1 MKLIYRT
8 LGNQRGAVLV
18 VGLML
23 LVVLTLLGVV
33 AMQGT
38 TLQERMAGNMREQ
51 EQAFQSA
58 EAALRAGEVFL
69 RTTDILPAFEGA
81 NGLFPQPD
89 PAAPRWAQP
98 TTWSGDGSR
107 PYTGPVTEGET
118 TPRFIIEQL
127 PFDADPGGSLA
138 SDTELPSSGMYRVT
152 ARGTGSLGRAVVILE
167 STCLQ

>member
-1 MKLIYRT
+1 MNPIPQP
-8 LGNQRGAVLV
+8 LGNEHGAVLV

-69 RTTDILPAFEGA
+69 RTTEILPAFEGA
-81 NGLFPQPD
+81 NGLYPQPD

-98 TTWSGDGSR
+98 ATWSGDGSR
-107 PYTGPVTEGET
+107 PYTGPIAEGAT
-118 TPRFIIEQL
+118 TPRFLIEQL

-138 SDTELPSSGMYRVT
+138 ADGELPSSGMYRIT
-152 ARGTGSLGRAVVILE
+152 ARGTGSLGRAVVVLE